1 MNIRQGAW
9 KRKSWTVE
17 RQENEPGMVTQ
28 VCKPNTWGRGERI
41 RSSSAAF
48 ATVSSRPAWAETSSH
63 WKQKQPLL
71 ILLDT
76 MKILKRKTG
85 RHATALKGS
94 SGNCSW
100 QLPWIPMH
108 VHIITLSMHMLT
120 ISPCISPHRL
130 PADFLNF
137 LFELPKDSNISLNRK
152 VISATITMS
161 KSSSR

>member
-1 MNIRQGAW
+1 MSQEWSHRFASPTPGVEGKGSEVQVQPLLQWVQG
-9 KRKSWTVE
+9 
-17 RQENEPGMVTQ
+17 QPGLT
-28 VCKPNTWGRGERI
+28 
-41 RSSSAAF
+41 
-48 ATVSSRPAWAETSSH
+48 ETSSH

-120 ISPCISPHRL
+120 ISQCISPHRL